1 MKLRMLAPALLAA
14 GLLIACR
21 DNTPPAP
28 TTPTAGNTGSG
39 AQTALGR
46 TVEKAMAEARTALE
60 KENLELNGKEGGLH
74 IGKHGI
80 GSHDPNLPSAE
91 ITPSGDFILDGKTLA
106 INDVQRAQVLDYR
119 RRVLDVAGAGMSVGV
134 KGADLGMQAAGE
146 AMKGIFSGNMDQVE
160 QRIQTEAKKLEA
172 DAKLI
177 CQQLTPLLQAQD
189 ALTAGL
195 PEFKPYAG
203 LEQADIDDCLK
214 DGGTAVFTGN
224 KRSAT
229 SQAQVQSEIRDG
241 IRQSV
246 RSAVQQATAAAGVAG
261 AAATGGASN
270 VSTVN
275 GVRVLLPAGSIDT
288 TTINGDTTI
297 KVSNGLRVKLDGSG
311 LEVNGERYPAPA
323 HGSEVDLRESGTVRI
338 DGKVVAARS

>member
-189 ALTAGL
+189 ALAAGL

-297 KVSNGLRVKLDGSG
+297 KVNNGLRVKLDGSG

-323 HGSEVDLRESGTVRI
+323 RGSEVDLRESGTVRI

>member
-119 RRVLDVAGAGMSVGV
+119 RRVLDVTGAGMSVGV

-189 ALTAGL
+189 ALAAGL

-323 HGSEVDLRESGTVRI
+323 RGSEVDLRESGTVRI

>member
-14 GLLIACR
+14 GRLIACR

-189 ALTAGL
+189 ALAAGL

-323 HGSEVDLRESGTVRI
+323 RGSEVDLRESGTVRI

>member
-60 KENLELNGKEGGLH
+60 KEDLELNGKEGGLH

-189 ALTAGL
+189 ALAAGL

-323 HGSEVDLRESGTVRI
+323 RGSEVVLRESGTVRI

>member
-189 ALTAGL
+189 ALAAGL

-323 HGSEVDLRESGTVRI
+323 RGSEVDLRESGTVRI

>member
-189 ALTAGL
+189 ALAAGL

-246 RSAVQQATAAAGVAG
+246 RSAVRQATAAAGVAG

-323 HGSEVDLRESGTVRI
+323 RGSEVDLRESGTVRI

>member
-119 RRVLDVAGAGMSVGV
+119 CRVLDVAGAGMSVGV

-172 DAKLI
+172 DAKLL

-189 ALTAGL
+189 ALAAGL

-261 AAATGGASN
+261 AAATGAASN

-297 KVSNGLRVKLDGSG
+297 KVSNGLLVKLDGSG

-323 HGSEVDLRESGTVRI
+323 RGSEVDLRESGTVRI

>member
-106 INDVQRAQVLDYR
+106 INNVQRAQVLDYR

-189 ALTAGL
+189 ALAAGL

-323 HGSEVDLRESGTVRI
+323 RGSEVDLRESGTVRI